1 MAVETRKQAANDPAL
16 PGRAVRKSLPSA
28 LRFGMRRKNLSSQAA
43 AVRPDKASRRTV
55 FRPPLIESLP
65 DEPVQVSAQ
74 LVGDRRA
81 AETLENGGGRTRQVS
96 YPHEVNI
103 AADRLVTALVVMVQQ
118 AHRNRLRDAGT
129 LDPSSK
135 RRTA

>member
-1 MAVETRKQAANDPAL
+1 MAVETRKQATNDSP
-16 PGRAVRKSLPSA
+16 PSA
-28 LRFGMRRKNLSSQAA
+28 LRFGRRRKNLSSQVA
-43 AVRPDKASRRTV
+43 AVRPGKASRRTV

-74 LVGDRRA
+74 LIGDRRA
-81 AETLENGGGRTRQVS
+81 AEALENGGGRTRQVS
-96 YPHEVNI
+96 YPHEVNTS
-103 AADRLVTALVVMVQQ
+103 ADRLVTALVVMVQQ
-118 AHRNRLRDAGT
+118 AHRNRLRDPGT

>member
-1 MAVETRKQAANDPAL
+1 MAVETGKQAANDPAL
-16 PGRAVRKSLPSA
+16 PGRAVRKSL
-28 LRFGMRRKNLSSQAA
+28 RRKNISSRVA
-43 AVRPDKASRRTV
+43 AVRSDKASRRTV

-81 AETLENGGGRTRQVS
+81 AEALENGGGRTRQVS

-129 LDPSSK
+129 LDPNSK

>member
-1 MAVETRKQAANDPAL
+1 MAFGTGKQAANAPAL
-16 PGRAVRKSLPSA
+16 PGRAVRKSL
-28 LRFGMRRKNLSSQAA
+28 RRKNISSRVAT
-43 AVRPDKASRRTV
+43 VRSDKASRRTV
-55 FRPPLIESLP
+55 SRPPLIESLP
-65 DEPVQVSAQ
+65 DEPV
-74 LVGDRRA
+74 GDRGA
-81 AETLENGGGRTRQVS
+81 AEALENGGGRTRQVS

-129 LDPSSK
+129 LDPNSK

>member
-1 MAVETRKQAANDPAL
+1 MAVDTRKQATNDPAHT
-16 PGRAVRKSLPSA
+16 GRAARRSL
-28 LRFGMRRKNLSSQAA
+28 RRKNKSSPVAA
-43 AVRPDKASRRTV
+43 SRPDKASRRTV
-55 FRPPLIESLP
+55 SRPPLIESLP
-65 DEPVQVSAQ
+65 EEPVRVSAQ
-74 LVGDRRA
+74 LVGDRRG
-81 AETLENGGGRTRQVS
+81 AEENENDGGRTRQVS

-103 AADRLVTALVVMVQQ
+103 SADRLVTALVVMVQQ

>member
-1 MAVETRKQAANDPAL
+1 MAVETRKQEANDPAL
-16 PGRAVRKSLPSA
+16 PGRVVRKSL
-28 LRFGMRRKNLSSQAA
+28 RRKNISSQV
-43 AVRPDKASRRTV
+43 AVVRTDKARRRTV
-55 FRPPLIESLP
+55 SRPPLIESLP
-65 DEPVQVSAQ
+65 DELVQVSAQ
-74 LVGDRRA
+74 LVSDRRA
-81 AETLENGGGRTRQVS
+81 AKALENGGGRTRQVS

-103 AADRLVTALVVMVQQ
+103 SADRLVTALVVMVQQ

>member
-1 MAVETRKQAANDPAL
+1 MAVGTGKQAANAPAL
-16 PGRAVRKSLPSA
+16 PGRAVRKS
-28 LRFGMRRKNLSSQAA
+28 RRRKNISSRVA
-43 AVRPDKASRRTV
+43 AVRSDKASRRTV
-55 FRPPLIESLP
+55 SRPPLIESIP
-65 DEPVQVSAQ
+65 AEPVQVSAQ

-81 AETLENGGGRTRQVS
+81 AEALENGGGRTRQVS

-103 AADRLVTALVVMVQQ
+103 SPDRLVTALVVMVQQ

-129 LDPSSK
+129 LDPSTK

>member
-1 MAVETRKQAANDPAL
+1 MAVQTRKQEANDPAL
-16 PGRAVRKSLPSA
+16 PGRAVRKSL
-28 LRFGMRRKNLSSQAA
+28 RRKNISSRVAT
-43 AVRPDKASRRTV
+43 VRSDKASRRTV
-55 FRPPLIESLP
+55 SRPPLIESLP
-65 DEPVQVSAQ
+65 DEPV
-74 LVGDRRA
+74 GDRGA
-81 AETLENGGGRTRQVS
+81 AEALENGGGRTRQVS

-129 LDPSSK
+129 LDPSTK